1 MKLEE
6 IIKRCAVTSV
16 SGNTAVEIDAITNDS
31 RKVAPGS
38 LFVAV
43 SGCGNDGRQ
52 YIKAAIEA
60 GATAVILEEG
70 DPAE

>member
-43 SGCGNDGRQ
+43 SGCGNDGR
-52 YIKAAIEA
+52 
-60 GATAVILEEG
+60 
-70 DPAE
+70 